1 MITVPKLTLFIP
13 DTQVDEKEILKNML
27 LSLKI
32 PDGAYEKDDGNLYI
46 KEDTSYHG
54 SPSYEEVLCTSDE
67 KRIRKYKC
75 LKELIQLYK

>member
-1 MITVPKLTLFIP
+1 MITMKKLTVSIP
-13 DTQVDEKEILKNML
+13 NVMLDEQEVLKSML
-27 LSLKI
+27 QNLNI
-32 PDGAYEKDDGNLYI
+32 PYGAYEKEDGNLYI

-67 KRIRKYKC
+67 KRIQKYKC